1 MEKKTE
7 LNSAFLTAIQ
17 TSFNRF
23 VESKTSSTPTKLK
36 PLHGRIAE
44 DLATKLGADY
54 TIWAQGYG
62 EGKEKKMEGRYMD
75 KRVDIAIQNV
85 HTGKCVAAIA
95 TKFVMQNYSQNSN
108 NYFESM
114 LGEMANLR
122 TAGYPY
128 FQVFIILDKLPYY
141 RDTKAITKWE
151 SFTIHNAEKYYKLS
165 ADNVNAYWHTPNKTL
180 IYVVRIEPSLP
191 EDCKDQDAYFRFY
204 AEQKDHIKVVNS
216 PQVYSG
222 FKEDGTVILNDYA
235 TFINKVY
242 HAIMAL

>member
-23 VESKTSSTPTKLK
+23 VESKTSSTPAKLK

-54 TIWAQGYG
+54 TIWALGYG
-62 EGKEKKMEGRYMD
+62 EGKEKKMKGRYMD
-75 KRVDIAIQNV
+75 KMVDIVVQDV
-85 HTGKCVAAIA
+85 KSGKDVAGVGV
-95 TKFVMQNYSQNSN
+95 KFVMQNYSQNSN

-114 LGEMANLR
+114 LGETANLR

-141 RDTKAITKWE
+141 RVTKAITKWE
-151 SFTIHNAEKYYKLS
+151 SFTTHNAEKYYKLS

-180 IYVVRIEPSLP
+180 IYVVKVEPSLP

-204 AEQKDHIKVVNS
+204 AEQKEHIRVVNS

-222 FKEDGTVILNDYA
+222 FEEDGTVILNDYG
-235 TFINKVY
+235 TFIDKVY

>member
-1 MEKKTE
+1 MEKKTD

-23 VESKTSSTPTKLK
+23 IESKTSSSTAKLK

-44 DLATKLGADY
+44 DLATKLGEGY
-54 TIWAQGYG
+54 KIWSQGYG
-62 EGKEKKMEGRYMD
+62 EDREKEMKGRYMD
-75 KRVDIAIQNV
+75 KKVDIVVQDV
-85 HTGKCVAAIA
+85 KSGKDVAGVGV
-95 TKFVMQNYSQNSN
+95 KFVMQNYSQNSN

-114 LGEMANLR
+114 LGETANLR

-128 FQVFIILDKLPYY
+128 FQVFIILNELPHYK
-141 RDTKAITKWE
+141 RSKEISKWE
-151 SFTIHNAEKYYKLS
+151 SFTSRNAGKYYKLS
-165 ADNVNAYWHTPNKTL
+165 FDNIEDFKHTPNKTL

-204 AEQKDHIKVVNS
+204 AEQKEHIKAVNS
-216 PQVYSG
+216 PQVYSE